1 MGLRCEAEVKE
12 PNQAQVVNSEPNT
25 GKMATNQ
32 MKENDPM
39 GPTNELGEQT
49 TGEPNCPPP
58 NPNQL
63 EIRPSQVSLLPGI
76 NLMVYLNNPG
86 CRRRRRR
93 RQMSSLVQICEEME
107 GEAEESEESEEEEIS
122 SYGGTNQN
130 ESLIISKVKATMAV
144 GAALNVNLQPKHKKI
159 LKRMIELENKEAE
172 LLRRKNRR
180 EGNL

>member
-1 MGLRCEAEVKE
+1 
-12 PNQAQVVNSEPNT
+12 
-25 GKMATNQ
+25 
-32 MKENDPM
+32 
-39 GPTNELGEQT
+39 
-49 TGEPNCPPP
+49 
-58 NPNQL
+58 
-63 EIRPSQVSLLPGI
+63 
-76 NLMVYLNNPG
+76 
-86 CRRRRRR
+86 
-93 RQMSSLVQICEEME
+93 MSSLVQICEEME
-107 GEAEESEESEEEEIS
+107 GEAEESEEEEIS